1 MRMIIRSKYKLL
13 PATTALVFMLVLA
26 SAGCRRDQEL
36 TRMQAEVNRAA
47 TELVI
52 QDAEARREWMQVQ
65 KRLDADRRQLAKEQR
80 RDPIIAQAILQ
91 IGGIALCLLPL
102 WLIVLLLRRSENDP
116 VFHCVD
122 DTVLNELIGHSPAL
136 LPNYRHEQQP
146 DACPDLTP
154 DLPPDTASRP
164 PQPSGL
170 KLAHRDLNAL
180 IDDLDDRLSRRQ

>member
-1 MRMIIRSKYKLL
+1 MRMIIRSECKVL
-13 PATTALVFMLVLA
+13 PATALVFILMLTTT
-26 SAGCRRDQEL
+26 GCQQDREL

-52 QDAEARREWMQVQ
+52 QDAEARREWMRVQ
-65 KRLDADRRQLAKEQR
+65 QRLDADRRQLAKEQR

-102 WLIVLLLRRSENDP
+102 WLIVLLLRHSQNEP
-116 VFHCVD
+116 VFHCAD
-122 DTVLNELIGHSPAL
+122 DTLLDELIGHVP
-136 LPNYRHEQQP
+136 
-146 DACPDLTP
+146 P
-154 DLPPDTASRP
+154 DLPPDLPSSP

>member
-1 MRMIIRSKYKLL
+1 MRMTFRFKIP
-13 PATTALVFMLVLA
+13 PATALVFMLVLA
-26 SAGCRRDQEL
+26 SAGCRQDKEL

-65 KRLDADRRQLAKEQR
+65 KRLDADRRQLTIEQR

-116 VFHCVD
+116 VFHCAD

-136 LPNYRHEQQP
+136 LPSYQQEQPP
-146 DACPDLTP
+146 DAFPDVPP
-154 DLPPDTASRP
+154 DLPPSP
-164 PQPSGL
+164 PQPNGL
-170 KLAHRDLNAL
+170 KIAHRDLNAL
-180 IDDLDDRLSRRQ
+180 IDDRLSRRRE